1 MPLVGTGVIIGS
13 DVGASEAEGAAVG
26 FGVAVFVSL
35 PPPPPPPPPP
45 SLPQSRRP
53 GSASPDRI

>member
-35 PPPPPPPPPP
+35 PPPPPPPPPRYRR
-45 SLPQSRRP
+45 SLHRRMR
-53 GSASPDRI
+53 GRRY